1 MLALWIPDASP
12 QAVGLNCERR
22 RSLTVAKR
30 PLASSEEKREPASDI
45 NTAVVDSLKVLD
57 PKRPIREA
65 DMERTF
71 RHFRVGPCVDG
82 SWLARVFFASAAL
95 VGAAMCSAFER
106 GTRGRWP

>member
-1 MLALWIPDASP
+1 VLALWIPDASP

-65 DMERTF
+65 DMERDIPTLPS
-71 RHFRVGPCVDG
+71 RAMCGR
-82 SWLARVFFASAAL
+82 LL
-95 VGAAMCSAFER
+95 VGKGFLRVCSI
-106 GTRGRWP
+106 GRSSHVFGL